1 MMSTVT
7 LHNSDWATI
16 QVGCFSYQRLRGHQV
31 CKDVHCI
38 NVLPSKPHKFTSF
51 LMWFICCTM
60 ELVIKVVRK
69 VGQTLPMSIWVL
81 FGSGNYS
88 FHAPCLSPVC
98 PLQGFDIFFFA
109 VKALRLSFKSKPC
122 EGIRERSWLAI

>member
-1 MMSTVT
+1 
-7 LHNSDWATI
+7 
-16 QVGCFSYQRLRGHQV
+16 
-31 CKDVHCI
+31 
-38 NVLPSKPHKFTSF
+38 
-51 LMWFICCTM
+51 M

-98 PLQGFDIFFFA
+98 PLQGFDIIFFA